1 MVGSVMD
8 ISRLRDA
15 VAAHE
20 LPGAVV
26 ALARGSET
34 AIDAVGEFRP
44 DAIVRIASLTK
55 PMVATAALLLVR
67 DGVLRLDEPVAELL
81 PELGARRVLSRP
93 DGPLDDTVPAEREI
107 TLRDLLTFTWGFGL
121 DPALPPDAPVVRAG
135 AELELGIG
143 PPLPPVPHD
152 PDEWLRRLGTL
163 PLMRQP
169 GAAWIYDV
177 GSDVLG
183 VLLARAAG
191 VDLGTVL
198 RDRVFDPLGMD
209 ETAFHVAPEQLHRL
223 PPLYGDEGAGP
234 IVADPPHGCWSRPP
248 AFPSG
253 AGGLVSTAADL
264 LAFTGMLARG
274 GDLLPG
280 ELFAAMTSDQLLP
293 AQRGSMILGDRGW
306 GFGLS
311 VYDGAT
317 VGWAGGTGT
326 YWFTDL
332 RRGTTALLLT
342 QVMFG
347 PASGGLIADFE
358 RVAGEVLG

>member
-1 MVGSVMD
+1 MD
-8 ISRLRDA
+8 ISRLRNA
-15 VAAHE
+15 VAAHA

-26 ALARGSET
+26 ALARGDEAT
-34 AIDAVGEFRP
+34 VDAVGGFAP
-44 DAIVRIASLTK
+44 DAVVRIASLTK
-55 PMVATAALLLVR
+55 PIVAAAALLLVR
-67 DGVLRLDEPVAELL
+67 DGVLRLDEPVAGLL
-81 PELGARRVLSRP
+81 PELGGRRVLTRP

-107 TLRDLLTFTWGFGL
+107 TLRDLLTFTWGLGL
-121 DPALPPDAPVVRAG
+121 DPALPPDAPIMRA
-135 AELELGIG
+135 ATELELGIG
-143 PPLPPVPHD
+143 PPLPPVPHP

-183 VLLARAAG
+183 VLMARADGA
-191 VDLGTVL
+191 DLGTVL
-198 RDRVFDPLGMD
+198 QQRVLEPLGMAD
-209 ETAFHVAPEQLHRL
+209 TAFHVAPEQLHRL
-223 PPLYGDEGAGP
+223 PPLHAEGAAGP
-234 IVADPPHGCWSRPP
+234 VVADPPDGQWSRPP

-264 LAFTGMLARG
+264 LAFTGMLTRG

-280 ELFAAMTSDQLLP
+280 ELFAAMTTDQLQP
-293 AQRGSMILGDRGW
+293 AQRGSAILGERGW

-311 VYDGAT
+311 VYGDAT

-326 YWFTDL
+326 YWFSDL

-342 QVMFG
+342 QTMFG
-347 PASGGLIADFE
+347 PGSGALIADFE
-358 RVAGEVLG
+358 RVAGAELA